1 MRFAKK
7 CGIYLCIGL
16 LVIVC
21 VTASVIYN
29 AKTKT
34 YSVAEIVSA
43 GEVIETVDLS
53 KVTGTYEIEVNTE
66 SGYNKISV
74 EPGRIAVIE
83 ADCPDKICVNQGYI
97 EDSGLPIV
105 CLPHKL
111 TITMKGGGKIDAVSG
126 K

>member
-21 VTASVIYN
+21 VTASVVYN

-34 YSVAEIVSA
+34 YSVAEIVSD

-97 EDSGLPIV
+97 EAGNLPIV